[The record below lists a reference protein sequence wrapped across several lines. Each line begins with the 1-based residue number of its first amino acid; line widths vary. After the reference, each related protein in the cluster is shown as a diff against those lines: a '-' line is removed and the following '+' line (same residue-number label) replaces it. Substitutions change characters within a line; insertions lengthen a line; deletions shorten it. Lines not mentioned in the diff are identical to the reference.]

1 MESSS
6 RTLVCSVLFLD
17 IVEYSKKAV
26 ADQLQLKQAFNQVLA
41 KALEQVASRDRIILD
56 TGDGAAVTFMGDP
69 EEALFAAMAV
79 RDTVGEGSQGA
90 SALLIRLGI
99 NLGPVRLVKD
109 L

>member
-26 ADQLQLKQAFNQVLA
+26 ADQLHLKQGFNQVLSQ
-41 KALEQVASRDRIILD
+41 ALEQVPARDRIILD

-69 EEALFAAMAV
+69 EDALFAAMSV
-79 RDTVGEGSQGA
+79 RDLAVTNPGGA
-90 SALLIRLGI
+90 L
-99 NLGPVRLVKD
+99 PVRCFQCLRE
-109 L
+109 LRST